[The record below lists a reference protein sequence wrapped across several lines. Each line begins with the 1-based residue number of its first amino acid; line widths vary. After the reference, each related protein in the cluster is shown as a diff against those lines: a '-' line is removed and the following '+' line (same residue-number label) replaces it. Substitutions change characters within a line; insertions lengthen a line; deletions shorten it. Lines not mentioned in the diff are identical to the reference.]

1 MQDQKSQATET
12 HGGGWFRWELKFLG
26 IFLALI
32 SFSNLI
38 FSNKTFA
45 LYTPTLS
52 ASVDKSDI
60 TVSGND
66 VLRFDKTSF
75 NLLTLIVKTNNR
87 TGYTASIS
95 SETND
100 TSLKNLEST
109 SGAKIE
115 SIAEDLSLGD
125 FTANTWGYKMWSE
138 NTFKPIPP
146 VSSPVNIIQTTEGT
160 GYNASELRTINFAMK
175 LGDTLE
181 SGSYTNKMIISVV
194 ANPYEKKARINRGYD
209 FNTSVGSLD
218 KNQTVID
225 GKGKRDNIYHIKR
238 SLITKD
244 LIPADAVNIENGN
257 TSDYEVKIWFV
268 PSENTV
274 YYWTEADK
282 ITLSKDS
289 SFMFDRMSKLQTID
303 LSGFNTSEA
312 EDMSRMFAASPELK
326 SLDLSGF
333 NTSKVKNMIYMFYD
347 AGKIEALDLSA
358 FDTSNVTTMYG
369 LFNGMCALKN
379 LNISSFNTQNVTEM
393 QEMFQ
398 YNSSLTSLDLSHFDT
413 RKVTNMEWMFK
424 EMSNVTSLNLLSFD
438 TSKVTNMHGMFQ
450 SAAKLTNL
458 NVSSFNTSNVVNM
471 EAMFAGLQELTSLD
485 VTNFNTSKVVNMG
498 GMFLN
503 MTNLT
508 SLDVTNFNTSK
519 VTYMANMFSNT
530 AKLTNLDVRNFN
542 TENVTNMMYMFYKMN
557 KIIDL
562 DLSSFNTQNVT
573 DMGGMFAY
581 VTNLKSL
588 NLANFNTKKVTNMYS
603 MFSSMTSLI
612 TLDLSSFDTSNVFNM
627 DGMFYHA
634 NSLTSLDL
642 SNFDTSNVV
651 NMQSMFELGDE
662 DADKDK
668 LTVIYANNDFNT
680 SKVTNFSNMF
690 KNRKKLRGGNGSYL
704 VDPIMADK
712 TWLRVDRP
720 GVQGYFTKK
729 A

>member
-95 SETND
+95 TETDD
-100 TSLKNLEST
+100 TSLKNLDST
-109 SGAKIE
+109 SGAKIQ
-115 SIAEDLSLGD
+115 SITENLALDN
-125 FTANTWGYKMWSE
+125 FTANTWGYKMGSE
-138 NTFKPIPP
+138 NKFKPIPSA
-146 VSSPVNIIQTTEGT
+146 SSPVNIIQTTNST
-160 GYNASELRTINFAMK
+160 GYNALTNGIGYNEINVINLGVK
-175 LGDTLE
+175 LDDTLE
-181 SGSYTNKMIISVV
+181 SGNYANKMVISVV
-194 ANPYEKKARINRGYD
+194 SNPYEKKARINRGYD
-209 FNTSVGSLD
+209 FNVSVGNLD
-218 KNQTVID
+218 KNQTVVD

-303 LSGFNTSEA
+303 LSGFDTSEA

-333 NTSKVKNMIYMFYD
+333 NTSKVKNMLYMFYN
-347 AGKIEALDLSA
+347 AGKIETLDLSA
-358 FDTSNVTTMYG
+358 FDTSSVTTMYG
-369 LFNGMCALKN
+369 LFNEMRALKN

-413 RKVTNMEWMFK
+413 RKVTNMRWMFN
-424 EMSNVTSLNLLSFD
+424 EMSNVTSLDLSSFD
-438 TSKVTNMHGMFQ
+438 TGKVTDMYGMFK
-450 SAAKLTNL
+450 SAAKLTSL
-458 NVSSFNTSNVVNM
+458 NVSSFDTSNVTNM
-471 EAMFAGLQELTSLD
+471 RFMFSGLQELTTLN
-485 VTNFNTSKVVNMG
+485 VT
-498 GMFLN
+498 
-503 MTNLT
+503 
-508 SLDVTNFNTSK
+508 
-519 VTYMANMFSNT
+519 
-530 AKLTNLDVRNFN
+530 NFN
-542 TENVTNMMYMFYKMN
+542 TENVEDMSYMFYEMN

-562 DLSSFNTQNVT
+562 DLSSFNTKNAT
-573 DMGGMFAY
+573 NMRGMFAY
-581 VTNLKSL
+581 ATNLKSL
-588 NLANFNTKKVTNMYS
+588 NLANFNTRKVTDMYS

-612 TLDLSSFDTSNVFNM
+612 TLDLSSFDTSNV
-627 DGMFYHA
+627 
-634 NSLTSLDL
+634 
-642 SNFDTSNVV
+642 V

-662 DADKDK
+662 DTDNDK
-668 LTVIYANNDFNT
+668 LAVIYVNNDFNT
-680 SKVTNFSNMF
+680 SKVTIFSNIF

-704 VDPIMADK
+704 SDPAAADK
-712 TWLRVDRP
+712 SWLRVDRP
-720 GVQGYFTKK
+720 GVQGYFTRKS
-729 A
+729 

>member
-1 MQDQKSQATET
+1 M
-12 HGGGWFRWELKFLG
+12 
-26 IFLALI
+26 ALI

-115 SIAEDLSLGD
+115 SIAEDLPLGD

-194 ANPYEKKARINRGYD
+194 ANPYEKKARIERGYD
-209 FNTSVGSLD
+209 FNVSVGNLD
-218 KNQTVID
+218 KNQTVNGR
-225 GKGKRDNIYHIKR
+225 GKGQRDNIYHIKR
-238 SLITKD
+238 SLVARN
-244 LIPADAVNIENGN
+244 LVPSDAVNIENGN

-303 LSGFNTSEA
+303 LSGFDTSEA

-326 SLDLSGF
+326 TLDFSGF
-333 NTSKVKNMIYMFYD
+333 NTSKVKNMTYMFYD
-347 AGKIEALDLSA
+347 AGQIETLDLSA
-358 FDTSNVTTMYG
+358 FDTSSVTTMYG
-369 LFNGMCALKN
+369 LFNGMRALKN

-413 RKVTNMEWMFK
+413 RKVINMEWMFK
-424 EMSNVTSLNLLSFD
+424 EMSNVVSLDLSSFD
-438 TSKVTNMHGMFQ
+438 TSKVTDMYGMFQ

-458 NVSSFNTSNVVNM
+458 NVSSFNTSNVINM
-471 EAMFAGLQELTSLD
+471 GMMFSGLQELTS
-485 VTNFNTSKVVNMG
+485 
-498 GMFLN
+498 
-503 MTNLT
+503 
-508 SLDVTNFNTSK
+508 
-519 VTYMANMFSNT
+519 
-530 AKLTNLDVRNFN
+530 LDVRNFN

-573 DMGGMFAY
+573 DMSGMFAY
-581 VTNLKSL
+581 VTNLKSF

-603 MFSSMTSLI
+603 MFSSMTSL
-612 TLDLSSFDTSNVFNM
+612 TALDLSNFDTSNVTNM
-627 DGMFYHA
+627 DGMFYHT

-662 DADKDK
+662 DTDKDK
-668 LTVIYANNDFNT
+668 LTVIYVNNDFNT
-680 SKVTNFSNMF
+680 SKVTIFTNMF
-690 KNRKKLRGGNGSYL
+690 KNRRKLRGGNGSYL
-704 VDPIMADK
+704 TNPSMADK

>member
-1 MQDQKSQATET
+1 M
-12 HGGGWFRWELKFLG
+12 
-26 IFLALI
+26 ALI

-45 LYTPTLS
+45 LYPPTLS

-115 SIAEDLSLGD
+115 SIAEDLPLGD

-194 ANPYEKKARINRGYD
+194 ANPYEKKARIERGYD
-209 FNTSVGSLD
+209 FNVSVGNLD
-218 KNQTVID
+218 KNQTVNGR
-225 GKGKRDNIYHIKR
+225 GKGQRDNIYHIKR
-238 SLITKD
+238 SLVARN
-244 LIPADAVNIENGN
+244 LVPSDAVNIENGN

-303 LSGFNTSEA
+303 LSGFDTSEA

-326 SLDLSGF
+326 TLDFSGF
-333 NTSKVKNMIYMFYD
+333 NTSKVKNITYMFYD

-369 LFNGMCALKN
+369 LFNGMRALKN
-379 LNISSFNTQNVTEM
+379 LNISSFNTQNVIEM

-413 RKVTNMEWMFK
+413 RKVTNMKSMFNGV
-424 EMSNVTSLNLLSFD
+424 SNVVSLDLTNFD
-438 TSKVTNMHGMFQ
+438 TSKVTNMYGMFDQ
-450 SAAKLTNL
+450 MWD
-458 NVSSFNTSNVVNM
+458 VSEIKFGSYFNTKNVVNM
-471 EAMFAGLQELTSLD
+471 ERMFA
-485 VTNFNTSKVVNMG
+485 VN
-498 GMFLN
+498 L
-503 MTNLT
+503 
-508 SLDVTNFNTSK
+508 SIKS
-519 VTYMANMFSNT
+519 
-530 AKLTNLDVRNFN
+530 
-542 TENVTNMMYMFYKMN
+542 
-557 KIIDL
+557 L
-562 DLSSFNTQNVT
+562 DLSSFNTANVT
-573 DMGGMFAY
+573 TMKDMF
-581 VTNLKSL
+581 NLI
-588 NLANFNTKKVTNMYS
+588 
-603 MFSSMTSLI
+603 TSLTQI
-612 TLDLSSFDTSNVFNM
+612 NF
-627 DGMFYHA
+627 GA
-634 NSLTSLDL
+634 
-642 SNFDTSNVV
+642 NFDTSNVTDMTGMFYQSTSLV
-651 NMQSMFELGDE
+651 NLDLSHFNTRKVKSMNSMFSQMSGLTILDISNFETPSLE
-662 DADKDK
+662 DAGSMFAIDPGFSDNLEKIYVNQDFDTSK
-668 LTVIYANNDFNT
+668 LTT
-680 SKVTNFSNMF
+680 STNAFIRR
-690 KNRKKLRGGNGSYL
+690 NRLRGGNGSYL
-704 VDPIMADK
+704 SDPSTADK

-720 GVQGYFTKK
+720 GAQGYFTRKS
-729 A
+729 